1 MLREGSVRSKVTQ
14 LPSGRVLH
22 PACGLY
28 WSPQRSLREGWVT
41 APPLTAGDVGVLCTS
56 SPVLSVLKQRRGL
69 KVASEPF
76 SPFLQASPPS
86 TGRNSS

>member
-1 MLREGSVRSKVTQ
+1 MLREGSGLSKVTQ
-14 LPSGRVLH
+14 LLSGRVRH

-28 WSPQRSLREGWVT
+28 RSPQRSLREGWVT
-41 APPLTAGDVGVLCTS
+41 VPPLTAGDVGLLCTPS
-56 SPVLSVLKQRRGL
+56 LVLIVLKQRRGL